1 MATAEIVSIIIAVL
15 SVFISPTLIITILNH
30 KWAKQDKESNLVTKD
45 DLKVLLEPFDNKLT
59 EIQEILGL
67 HTHGLQAELR
77 LSIREECRKCI
88 RRGYKTEEDITA
100 VQHAYQI
107 YEKLGPNHVTTA
119 LVDDFNKLPLELDR
133 PETNFDAELERLKR
147 VLDITKNQL
156 NSMENNIERFDT
168 NMNKMQHE
176 IDELKDI
183 KK

>member
-30 KWAKQDKESNLVTKD
+30 KWAKQDKESNLVTKN

-119 LVDDFNKLPLELDR
+119 LVDDFNKLPLELDK
-133 PETNFDAELERLKR
+133 PETNLDAELERLKR
-147 VLDITKNQL
+147 LLDAI
-156 NSMENNIERFDT
+156 DT

-183 KK
+183 KNKEEN